1 MKQIVLEEPGR
12 LELRDVAE
20 PVPGPG
26 DVVIEV
32 RAALTCG
39 TDLKAFRRGHPKFP
53 CPTPFGHEASG
64 VVVARGADVNG
75 FEVGDAIMTANS
87 GPCGFCYWCRRD
99 EENICETLTDKL
111 LLGAYA
117 ERLLVPARI
126 LRANAFRK
134 PDELSFEHAA
144 LLEPLSSVCFGL
156 TKIPVRKIR
165 LGATVLLVGSGP
177 IAMLWLRA
185 LQAHGAERVIVAGRR
200 GARLRTAAAMG
211 AMATVATAEAGPGA
225 LEAMIADAT
234 EGRGC
239 DAVIECTGQPD
250 VWEGAP
256 SYARR
261 GGTVVLFGGCASGT
275 KATFDTGRL
284 HYDGIELC
292 SPFHFRPRDVA
303 ESRRLLSLV
312 GLDWSPLV
320 SGAVGLSDLPS
331 LFSTLGDGGEMKLA
345 VVPNAPNRPKV
356 PNSPNTQDAPNA
368 SSVPSAPP
376 APAARRS

>member
-1 MKQIVLEEPGR
+1 MKQVVLEEPG
-12 LELRDVAE
+12 LLRVREVAD
-20 PVPGPG
+20 PQPGPG

-64 VVVARGADVNG
+64 VVVARGADVKG

-87 GPCGFCYWCRRD
+87 GPCGSCFWCRRD
-99 EENICETLTDKL
+99 EENLCETLTDEL

-134 PDELSFEHAA
+134 PDDLPFAHAA

-156 TKIPVRKIR
+156 TKIPVRKVR
-165 LGATVLLVGSGP
+165 QGATVLLVGSGP

-185 LQAHGAERVIVAGRR
+185 LQAHGADRVIVAGRR
-200 GARLRTAAAMG
+200 AGRLATAKGMG
-211 AMATVATAEAGPGA
+211 AYETIATAEAAEGT
-225 LEAMIADAT
+225 LEAVIADAT

-250 VWEGAP
+250 VWEKTP

-275 KATFDTGRL
+275 TATFDTGRL
-284 HYDGIELC
+284 HYDGVELH

-303 ESRRLLSLV
+303 ESRRLLV
-312 GLDWSPLV
+312 RKELDWSPLV
-320 SGAVGLSDLPS
+320 SGQVALDDVPS
-331 LFSTLGDGGEMKLA
+331 LFPRLGDDGAMKLA
-345 VVPNAPNRPKV
+345 VVPFPK
-356 PNSPNTQDAPNA
+356 
-368 SSVPSAPP
+368 
-376 APAARRS
+376 

>member
-1 MKQIVLEEPGR
+1 MKQVVLEEPGR
-12 LELRDVAE
+12 LHVREVAE
-20 PVPGPG
+20 PVPGAG

-39 TDLKAFRRGHPKFP
+39 TDLKAWRRGHPKFP

-64 VVVARGADVNG
+64 VVVARGADVKG

-87 GPCGFCYWCRRD
+87 GPCGSCFWCVRD
-99 EENICETLTDKL
+99 EENLCETLTDEL

-126 LRANAFRK
+126 LRVNAFRK
-134 PDELSFEHAA
+134 PDDLSFEHAA

-156 TKIPVRKIR
+156 TKLPTRKVRQ
-165 LGATVLLVGSGP
+165 GATVLLVGSGP

-185 LQAHGAERVIVAGRR
+185 LQAHGADRVIVAGRR
-200 GARLRTAAAMG
+200 AARLETAKAMG
-211 AMATVATAEAGPGA
+211 AMQAVATAEVPDGTLQAV
-225 LEAMIADAT
+225 IADAT

-250 VWEGAP
+250 VWEQAP
-256 SYARR
+256 SYARK
-261 GGTVVLFGGCASGT
+261 GGSVVLFGGCASGT
-275 KATFDTGRL
+275 KAAFDPARL
-284 HYDGIELC
+284 HYDGVELS

-303 ESRRLLSLV
+303 ESRRLLSQK

-320 SGAVGLSDLPS
+320 SGRVGLDDLPS
-331 LFSTLGDGGEMKLA
+331 LFPRLGDGGEMKLA
-345 VVPNAPNRPKV
+345 VVPGAPRAK
-356 PNSPNTQDAPNA
+356 
-368 SSVPSAPP
+368 
-376 APAARRS
+376 